1 MPELKLEIAGDGPM
15 RRKIMKNLPPNVT
28 YLGYVD
34 DETKQRKISQAKAFI
49 AAATE
54 DFGISIVEAQSYCTP
69 VIIPS
74 LGGYKETVNNN
85 TGVFFQHKTVED
97 MVSTI
102 RTFHNNKKV
111 FLREDF
117 EENIKPYS
125 IERFRSEFK
134 AFVDDKI
141 DRHIARKQ

>member
-1 MPELKLEIAGDGPM
+1 MPGLKLEVAGDGPM
-15 RRKIMKNLPPNVT
+15 RKKILKHLPPNVT

-34 DETKQRKISQAKAFI
+34 DETKHRKIAHAKAFV

-74 LGGYKETVNNN
+74 IGGYKETVNNK
-85 TGVFFQHKTVED
+85 TGFFFNQKTIND

-102 RTFHNNKKV
+102 QVFHRNNRV

-117 EENIKPYS
+117 EKNINHSVSKDFAENS
-125 IERFRSEFK
+125 SFR
-134 AFVDDKI
+134 
-141 DRHIARKQ
+141 R